1 MIFYG
6 AGLFWSLQVT
16 DIAYFYSENKI
27 TFAVTQKGQ
36 EHIIDLSLNKLMEQ
50 LDPEQF
56 FRANRQ
62 IIISIASIDHAE
74 PYFNGKIVVSVL
86 PPYKARMTISEEKL
100 SSFKRWLNY

>member
-36 EHIIDLSLNKLMEQ
+36 EHIINLSLNKQMEQ
-50 LDPEQF
+50 LASEQF
-56 FRANRQ
+56 FRANVRLL
-62 IIISIASIDHAE
+62 SAL
-74 PYFNGKIVVSVL
+74 L
-86 PPYKARMTISEEKL
+86 P
-100 SSFKRWLNY
+100 